1 MDGPSK
7 GRVDRKRVNFRL
19 MFRRAG
25 FLPEA
30 AATLG
35 FRSLTAKPNRTAP
48 PFDAATIE
56 VFLEAHRT
64 PPRQI
69 ILQRGHRR
77 VSPGERSLARHFTGR
92 PPVGGAQATAAGFLA
107 RNARSLAH
115 GVQARHQFDH
125 AKPM

>member
-1 MDGPSK
+1 
-7 GRVDRKRVNFRL
+7 

-69 ILQRGHRR
+69 ILQRRHRR
-77 VSPGERSLARHFTGR
+77 GSTGERSLARHFTGGR
-92 PPVGGAQATAAGFLA
+92 GSGVRRHCREG
-107 RNARSLAH
+107 LAH
-115 GVQARHQFDH
+115 GAQARHQFDH

>member
-1 MDGPSK
+1 
-7 GRVDRKRVNFRL
+7 

-64 PPRQI
+64 PPGQI
-69 ILQRGHRR
+69 VLQRRHRR
-77 VSPGERSLARHFTGR
+77 VSTGAR
-92 PPVGGAQATAAGFLA
+92 FLA
-107 RNARSLAH
+107 QNARSLAH
-115 GVQARHQFDH
+115 GAQARHQFDH